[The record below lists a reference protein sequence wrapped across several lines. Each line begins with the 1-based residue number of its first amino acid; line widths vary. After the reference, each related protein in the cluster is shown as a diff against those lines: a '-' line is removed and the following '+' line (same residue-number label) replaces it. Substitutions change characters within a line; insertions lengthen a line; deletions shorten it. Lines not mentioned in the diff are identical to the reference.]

1 MCYVET
7 VSVRFRLMASDKN
20 LCRLW
25 SFYVK
30 SVQGE
35 RAECRGKEAKVLY
48 RCEQENLCII
58 FSIMIEMISMTFY
71 VKTKYAFSY
80 VELISY

>member
-7 VSVRFRLMASDKN
+7 VSVRFHLMASDKN
-20 LCRLW
+20 LRRLW

-35 RAECRGKEAKVLY
+35 HAEYRGKEAKVLC
-48 RCEQENLCII
+48 RCERKSVCTI
-58 FSIMIEMISMTFY
+58 FCIMIEMISMTFY
-71 VKTKYAFSY
+71 MQTKYAFSY
-80 VELISY
+80 VVVIS

>member
-48 RCEQENLCII
+48 RCEQENLCTI
-58 FSIMIEMISMTFY
+58 FFIMIEMISMTFY
-71 VKTKYAFSY
+71 METKYAFSY
-80 VELISY
+80 VVLIS

>member
-20 LCRLW
+20 LCMLW

-48 RCEQENLCII
+48 RC
-58 FSIMIEMISMTFY
+58 
-71 VKTKYAFSY
+71 
-80 VELISY
+80 

>member
-20 LCRLW
+20 LCMLW
-25 SFYVK
+25 SSYVK

-35 RAECRGKEAKVLY
+35 RAECPGKEAKVLY
-48 RCEQENLCII
+48 RCEQENLCTI
-58 FSIMIEMISMTFY
+58 FCIVIEMISMMFY
-71 VKTKYAFSY
+71 IQTKYAFSY
-80 VELISY
+80 VILIS

>member
-1 MCYVET
+1 MCNVET
-7 VSVRFRLMASDKN
+7 VSVRFRLLASDKN

-58 FSIMIEMISMTFY
+58 FSIMIGMISMTFY
-71 VKTKYAFSY
+71 METKYAFSY
-80 VELISY
+80 VVLIS